1 MTPAAVVAQIGL
13 VQSCTFFINNSFSSG
28 IVLHAWTT
36 INTYRSAGLFVQDCA
51 ISSNESSSLRGE
63 FWR

>member
-51 ISSNESSSLRGE
+51 ISTLR
-63 FWR
+63 